1 MKKNAKASCR
11 ISGSACH
18 SSAGAA
24 NSASTGE
31 VSRIWPA
38 TIANSTMNATTLITR
53 ASRKRVQSEN
63 RRFIARSKPPN
74 TRSDQNRW

>member
-1 MKKNAKASCR
+1 MKKNANASCR
-11 ISGSACH
+11 IIGRACH
-18 SSAGAA
+18 SSAGAS

-31 VSRIWPA
+31 VSRICPA
-38 TIANSTMNATTLITR
+38 TTANSTMNAIHLSTR

-74 TRSDQNRW
+74 TPFVQNRW